1 MTPLKLFQFLSAIGG
16 GLFVIG
22 FALFLLFL
30 LFVTVA
36 AWAKR
41 PALPVPQREPLTNP
55 FDERNVVVQ

>member
-1 MTPLKLFQFLSAIGG
+1 VTPIRLFEYFAAIGG

-22 FALFLLFL
+22 LCLFILFL

-41 PALPVPQREPLTNP
+41 PAPPVPQREPLSSP
-55 FDERNVVVQ
+55 YDERNVVTQ